1 MDSIV
6 KADIFFFIS
15 SIAVIIL
22 SILGVILSWYL
33 IKAGKNLYM
42 LSRLLKSG
50 FKDSEEFVAELKERL
65 EGNIAFRLFFPRL
78 RKKRRVTAKA
88 KNEADEK

>member
-1 MDSIV
+1 MESIV

-15 SIAVIIL
+15 SGAVIVLSLL
-22 SILGVILSWYL
+22 SIVLFWYL

-42 LSRLLKSG
+42 LSRVLKSS
-50 FKDSEEFVAELKERL
+50 FKDSEEFVAELRERL

-78 RKKRRVTAKA
+78 RKKRRVTAK
-88 KNEADEK
+88 NISDADEK